1 MINNQQMDYLAMDYP
16 YRIAQDVRATKWKR
30 VSSAIG
36 LVREREYTKIK
47 GNITVP
53 DEQVTC
59 VVTWEPERKD
69 GPCQAYTREGTKIVN
84 DDGNLDFF
92 YPDDAMEACDKFALT
107 QLGKEARQ

>member
-59 VVTWEPERKD
+59 VVYWEPEHTQK
-69 GPCQAYTREGTKIVN
+69 PCQARTKDGTEIVN
-84 DDGNLDFF
+84 DDGNPDFF
-92 YPDDAMEACDKFALT
+92 CPNDAMEACDKFALT